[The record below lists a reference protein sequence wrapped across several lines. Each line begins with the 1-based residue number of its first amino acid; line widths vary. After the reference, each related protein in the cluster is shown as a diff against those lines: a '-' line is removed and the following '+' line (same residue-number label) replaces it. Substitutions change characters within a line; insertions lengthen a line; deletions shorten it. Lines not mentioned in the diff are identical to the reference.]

1 MLKDSIYPVYG
12 KDYDDIGVVDLKS
25 IFILMMKINLS
36 QIMTEAPFIMEHT
49 TAYKALE
56 RFKKTGIHYA
66 FVADEYGIF
75 KES

>member
-1 MLKDSIYPVYG
+1 
-12 KDYDDIGVVDLKS
+12 
-25 IFILMMKINLS
+25 MMN
-36 QIMTEAPFIMEHT
+36 QFVADHDEAPFIMEHT

>member
-1 MLKDSIYPVYG
+1 
-12 KDYDDIGVVDLKS
+12 
-25 IFILMMKINLS
+25 
-36 QIMTEAPFIMEHT
+36 MTEAIHNGT
-49 TAYKALE
+49 HNGYKALE

>member
-1 MLKDSIYPVYG
+1 
-12 KDYDDIGVVDLKS
+12 
-25 IFILMMKINLS
+25 MMKINLS

-66 FVADEYGIF
+66 LVQMNMVFSRSHNVE
-75 KES
+75 